1 MQRIAEECGG
11 TMMPVAAAC
20 AHLPSNQGGGAD
32 GRRDQPHV
40 APAPSAG
47 PRRNQRDDA
56 TAGLIHL
63 AWHLFGFRKVAARAP
78 PVLDVAG
85 GRRDDDARHVGEAV
99 EEQGHVPGCRRR
111 DFVWGRRRSSLGRVP
126 SQTITDHTPSQ
137 TITHHTPV
145 TKQPRSLTTL
155 CTCWPSAA
163 SGPSR

>member
-99 EEQGHVPGCRRR
+99 EERGHVPGRRRR
-111 DFVWGRRRSSLGRVP
+111 DFVWGRRRRRRSSLARVV
-126 SQTITDHTPSQ
+126 SQTITD
-137 TITHHTPV
+137 HTPV
-145 TKQPRSLTTL
+145 TKQPRSLTAPSS
-155 CTCWPSAA
+155 TCWPSAA
-163 SGPSR
+163 SGSSR